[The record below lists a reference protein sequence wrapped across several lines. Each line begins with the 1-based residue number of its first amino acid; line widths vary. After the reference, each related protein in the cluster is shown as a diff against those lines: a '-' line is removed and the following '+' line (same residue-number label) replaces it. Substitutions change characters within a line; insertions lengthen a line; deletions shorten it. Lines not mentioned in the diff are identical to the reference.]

1 MFEVNIFVIMLNIAY
16 IIFLCAFIAKKIVW
30 LRSLTVMGYLIS
42 MPYFY
47 FFFEKPLWINLGWTS
62 LYTVIDLFMLFLMYL
77 DSSPVKFSD
86 MEQKI
91 YDRTFKSLKPK
102 EFKHLIDHGSLEEL
116 KPDVGLVTRDTHL
129 EKLMLVVEGQAEVV
143 LKNGDEVDILAGGFI
158 GEQSFITGENTSADV
173 ATGREAAK
181 ILSWN
186 SDSLRKYLEN
196 KPHLK
201 ETLELILTSD
211 VIHKLRD
218 MEEMYDEIK
227 HSNDLNIS

>member
-1 MFEVNIFVIMLNIAY
+1 M
-16 IIFLCAFIAKKIVW
+16 
-30 LRSLTVMGYLIS
+30 
-42 MPYFY
+42 
-47 FFFEKPLWINLGWTS
+47 WINLGWTGVYS
-62 LYTVIDLFMLFLMYL
+62 FINLFMLFLIYL
-77 DSSPVKFSD
+77 ESRPIKLSD

-91 YDRTFKSLKPK
+91 YDRTFKPLKPK
-102 EFKHLIDHGSLEEL
+102 EFKHLIDHGSIAEFQPE
-116 KPDVGLVTRDTHL
+116 VGLVTRDTHL

-143 LKNGDEVDILAGGFI
+143 LKNGDEVDIPAGGFI

-173 ATGREAAK
+173 ATGKEAAT

-186 SDSLRKYLEN
+186 SDSLRKYLEK

-218 MEEMYDEIK
+218 MEEKYDEIK

>member
-1 MFEVNIFVIMLNIAY
+1 MFDINIFVIMLNIAY
-16 IIFLCAFIAKKIVW
+16 IIFLFAFIAKKIVW
-30 LRSLTVMGYLIS
+30 LRSLTVLGYIIS
-42 MPYFY
+42 MPYFF
-47 FFFEKPLWINLGWTS
+47 FFFENPLWINLGWTA
-62 LYTVIDLFMLFLMYL
+62 LYTVINLMMLFLIYL
-77 DSSPVKFSD
+77 ESRPVKLSD
-86 MEQKI
+86 LEQKI

-102 EFKHLIDHGSLEEL
+102 EFKHLIDHGSFDEL
-116 KPDVGLVTRDTHL
+116 QPDVRLVTRNTHL

-143 LKNGDEVDILAGGFI
+143 LRNGDEVDIPAGGFI

-173 ATGREAAK
+173 ATGREAAT

-186 SDSLRKYLEN
+186 SDSLRKYLEK

-218 MEEMYDEIK
+218 MEDKYDEIK
-227 HSNDLNIS
+227 HSNDLYVK

>member
-1 MFEVNIFVIMLNIAY
+1 
-16 IIFLCAFIAKKIVW
+16 
-30 LRSLTVMGYLIS
+30 
-42 MPYFY
+42 
-47 FFFEKPLWINLGWTS
+47 
-62 LYTVIDLFMLFLMYL
+62 MLFLIYL
-77 DSSPVKFSD
+77 ENRPIILSD

-102 EFKHLIDHGSLEEL
+102 EFKHLIDHGSFNEL
-116 KPDVGLVTRDTHL
+116 QPEVGLVTRDTHL

-143 LKNGDEVDILAGGFI
+143 LKNGDQVDIPAGGFI

-173 ATGREAAK
+173 ATGKEAAT

-186 SDSLRKYLEN
+186 SDSLRKYLET

-218 MEEMYDEIK
+218 MEEKYDEIK

>member
-1 MFEVNIFVIMLNIAY
+1 
-16 IIFLCAFIAKKIVW
+16 
-30 LRSLTVMGYLIS
+30 

-47 FFFEKPLWINLGWTS
+47 FYFEKPLWINLGWTS
-62 LYTVIDLFMLFLMYL
+62 LYTVINLIMLFLIYL
-77 DSSPVKFSD
+77 ENRPVKFND
-86 MEQKI
+86 LEQKI

-102 EFKHLIDHGSLEEL
+102 EFLHLIEHGSFDEL
-116 KPDVGLVTRDTHL
+116 QPEIRLVTRDTHL

-143 LKNGDEVDILAGGFI
+143 LKNGDEIDIPTGGFI

-173 ATGREAAK
+173 ATGKEAAT
-181 ILSWN
+181 ILSWD
-186 SDSLRKYLEN
+186 SDSLRKYLEK

-218 MEEMYDEIK
+218 MEDKYDVVK
-227 HSNDLNIS
+227 HSNDLNVK

>member
-1 MFEVNIFVIMLNIAY
+1 MFDINIFVITLNLAY
-16 IIFLCAFIAKKIVW
+16 IIFLFAFIARKIVW
-30 LRSLTVMGYLIS
+30 LRILTVFGYIIS

-47 FFFEKPLWINLGWTS
+47 FYFENPLWINLGWTS
-62 LYTVIDLFMLFLMYL
+62 LYTVINLIMLFLIYL
-77 DSSPVKFSD
+77 ESRPVKFND
-86 MEQKI
+86 LEQKI

-102 EFKHLIDHGSLEEL
+102 EFKHLIGHGSLEEL
-116 KPDVGLVTRDTHL
+116 QPDVGLVTRDTHL

-143 LKNGDEVDILAGGFI
+143 LKNGDEVDIPAGGFI

-173 ATGREAAK
+173 GTGMEAAK

-186 SDSLRKYLEN
+186 SDSLRKYLDK

-218 MEEMYDEIK
+218 MEDKYDEIK
-227 HSNDLNIS
+227 HSNDLYVK

>member
-1 MFEVNIFVIMLNIAY
+1 MFDINIFVIMLNIAY
-16 IIFLCAFIAKKIVW
+16 IIFLFAFIARKIVW
-30 LRSLTVMGYLIS
+30 LRGLAIVGYIMG
-42 MPYFY
+42 MPYFL
-47 FFFEKPLWINLGWTS
+47 FFFEEPLWINLGWTG
-62 LYTVIDLFMLFLMYL
+62 LYTVINLFMLFLIYL
-77 DSSPVKFSD
+77 ESRPIILSD
-86 MEQKI
+86 LEQEI
-91 YDRTFKSLKPK
+91 YDRTFKPLKLK
-102 EFKHLIDHGSLEEL
+102 EFKHLIDHGSLNEHD
-116 KPDVGLVTRDTHL
+116 PDEGLVTRDTHL

-143 LKNGDEVDILAGGFI
+143 LKNGDQVDILAGGFI

-173 ATGREAAK
+173 TTGRAATK

-186 SDSLRKYLEN
+186 SDSLRKYLEK

-218 MEEMYDEIK
+218 MEEKYDEIK

>member
-16 IIFLCAFIAKKIVW
+16 IIFLFAFIARKIVW
-30 LRSLTVMGYLIS
+30 LRSFTVLGYIIS

-47 FFFEKPLWINLGWTS
+47 FFFEKPLWINLGWTGV
-62 LYTVIDLFMLFLMYL
+62 YTVINLFMLFLIYL
-77 DSSPVKFSD
+77 ESRPIILSE
-86 MEQKI
+86 MEQEI
-91 YDRTFKSLKPK
+91 YDRTFKPLKLK
-102 EFKHLIDHGSLEEL
+102 EFKHLIDHGSIAEL
-116 KPDVGLVTRDTHL
+116 QPEVGLVTRDTHL

-143 LKNGDEVDILAGGFI
+143 LKNGDQVDIPAGGFI

-186 SDSLRKYLEN
+186 SDSLRKYLEK

-218 MEEMYDEIK
+218 MEEKYDEIK

>member
-1 MFEVNIFVIMLNIAY
+1 MGDMNILLILLNLAY
-16 IIFLCAFIAKKIVW
+16 LLFLFAFIAKKIVW
-30 LRSLTVMGYLIS
+30 LRTLAVSGYIMG

-62 LYTVIDLFMLFLMYL
+62 LYTVINLFMLFLIYL
-77 DSSPVKFSD
+77 ESRPVKFSD
-86 MEQKI
+86 LEQKI

-102 EFKHLIDHGSLEEL
+102 EFKHLIDHGSLDEL
-116 KPDVGLVTRDTHL
+116 QPDVGLVTRDTHL

-173 ATGREAAK
+173 ATGKEAAK

-186 SDSLRKYLEN
+186 SDSLRKYLEK

>member
-1 MFEVNIFVIMLNIAY
+1 MGNMNILIIMLNIAY
-16 IIFLCAFIAKKIVW
+16 IIFLCAFVCKNIVW
-30 LRSLTVMGYLIS
+30 LRSLAIVGYTMGW
-42 MPYFY
+42 PYFY
-47 FFFEKPLWINLGWTS
+47 FFFEKPQWINLGWTG
-62 LYTVIDLFMLFLMYL
+62 LYTVINLIMLFLIYL
-77 DSSPVKFSD
+77 ESRPVKLSD
-86 MEQKI
+86 LEQKI

-102 EFKHLIDHGSLEEL
+102 EFKHLMDHGSLDEL
-116 KPDVGLVTRDTHL
+116 QPDVGLVTRDTHL

-143 LKNGDEVDILAGGFI
+143 LKNGDEVDIPAGGFI

-173 ATGREAAK
+173 ATGKEAAT

-186 SDSLRKYLEN
+186 SDSLRKYLET

>member
-1 MFEVNIFVIMLNIAY
+1 MFDINIFVIMLNIAY
-16 IIFLCAFIAKKIVW
+16 IIFLFAFIARKIVW
-30 LRSLTVMGYLIS
+30 LRSLTVLGYITS

-47 FFFEKPLWINLGWTS
+47 FFFEKPLWINLGWTGV
-62 LYTVIDLFMLFLMYL
+62 YTVINLIMLFLIYL
-77 DSSPVKFSD
+77 ESRPIILSEI
-86 MEQKI
+86 EQEI
-91 YDRTFKSLKPK
+91 YDRTFKPLKLK
-102 EFKHLIDHGSLEEL
+102 EFKHLIDHGSIAEL
-116 KPDVGLVTRDTHL
+116 QPEVGLVTRDTHL

-143 LKNGDEVDILAGGFI
+143 LKNGDEVDIPAGGFI

-186 SDSLRKYLEN
+186 SDSLRKYLEK

-218 MEEMYDEIK
+218 MEEKYDEIK

>member
-16 IIFLCAFIAKKIVW
+16 IIFLFAFIAKKIVW
-30 LRSLTVMGYLIS
+30 LRSLTVLGYIIS
-42 MPYFY
+42 MPYFF
-47 FFFEKPLWINLGWTS
+47 FFFENPLWINLGWTT
-62 LYTVIDLFMLFLMYL
+62 LYTVINLIMLFLIYL
-77 DSSPVKFSD
+77 ESRPIELSD
-86 MEQKI
+86 LEQKI

-102 EFKHLIDHGSLEEL
+102 EFKHLIDHGSFEEL
-116 KPDVGLVTRDTHL
+116 QPDIGLVTRDTHL

-143 LKNGDEVDILAGGFI
+143 LKNGDEVDIPSGGFI

-173 ATGREAAK
+173 STGREVST

-186 SDSLRKYLEN
+186 SDSLRKYLEK

-218 MEEMYDEIK
+218 MEDKYDEIK
-227 HSNDLNIS
+227 HSNDLYVK

>member
-1 MFEVNIFVIMLNIAY
+1 MGDMNLLIIMLNIAY
-16 IIFLCAFIAKKIVW
+16 LIFLGAFVCKKIVW
-30 LRSLTVMGYLIS
+30 LRSLAIVGYIMC

-47 FFFEKPLWINLGWTS
+47 FFFEKPQWINLGWTGV
-62 LYTVIDLFMLFLMYL
+62 YTVINLFMLFLIYL
-77 DSSPVKFSD
+77 ESRPIILSE
-86 MEQKI
+86 MEQEI
-91 YDRTFKSLKPK
+91 YDRTFKPLKLK
-102 EFKHLIDHGSLEEL
+102 EFKHLIDHGSIAEL
-116 KPDVGLVTRDTHL
+116 QPEVGLVTRDTHL

-143 LKNGDEVDILAGGFI
+143 LKNGDQVDIPAGGFI

-173 ATGREAAK
+173 AIGREAAK
-181 ILSWN
+181 ILSWD
-186 SDSLRKYLEN
+186 SDSLRKYLEK

-218 MEEMYDEIK
+218 MEEKYDEIK

>member
-1 MFEVNIFVIMLNIAY
+1 MGDMNILIIMLNIAY
-16 IIFLCAFIAKKIVW
+16 LIFLCAFVCKNIIW
-30 LRSLTVMGYLIS
+30 LRSLAIVGYTMGW
-42 MPYFY
+42 PYFY
-47 FFFEKPLWINLGWTS
+47 FFFEKPQWINLGWTGV
-62 LYTVIDLFMLFLMYL
+62 YTVINLFMLFLIYL
-77 DSSPVKFSD
+77 ESRPIILSD
-86 MEQKI
+86 LEQKI

-102 EFKHLIDHGSLEEL
+102 EFKHLIDHGSLNEL
-116 KPDVGLVTRDTHL
+116 QPEVGLITRDTHL
-129 EKLMLVVEGQAEVV
+129 ENLMLVVEGQAEVV
-143 LKNGDEVDILAGGFI
+143 LKNGDQVAITAGGFI

-173 ATGREAAK
+173 ATGKEAAT

-186 SDSLRKYLEN
+186 SDSLRKYLET

-218 MEEMYDEIK
+218 MEEKYDEIK

>member
-16 IIFLCAFIAKKIVW
+16 IIFLFAFIARKIVW
-30 LRSLTVMGYLIS
+30 LRSFTVLGYITS

-62 LYTVIDLFMLFLMYL
+62 LYTVINLFMLFLIYL
-77 DSSPVKFSD
+77 ESRPITLSD
-86 MEQKI
+86 LEQKI

-102 EFKHLIDHGSLEEL
+102 EFKHLIDHGALDEL
-116 KPDVGLVTRDTHL
+116 QPDVGLVTRDTHL

-143 LKNGDEVDILAGGFI
+143 LKNGDEVDIPAGGFI

-173 ATGREAAK
+173 ATGKEATT
-181 ILSWN
+181 ILSWE
-186 SDSLRKYLEN
+186 SDSLRKYLEK

-218 MEEMYDEIK
+218 MEEMYDQIK

>member
-1 MFEVNIFVIMLNIAY
+1 MGDMNIFIIMLNMAY
-16 IIFLCAFIAKKIVW
+16 IIFLFAFIARKIVW
-30 LRSLTVMGYLIS
+30 LRTLTVLGYIIG
-42 MPYFY
+42 MPYF
-47 FFFEKPLWINLGWTS
+47 FFYFEKPLWINLGWTG
-62 LYTVIDLFMLFLMYL
+62 LYTVINLVMLFLIYL
-77 DSSPVKFSD
+77 ESRPIKLSD

-102 EFKHLIDHGSLEEL
+102 EFKHLIDHGSLDEL
-116 KPDVGLVTRDTHL
+116 QPDVGLVTRDTHL

-143 LKNGDEVDILAGGFI
+143 LKNGDEVDIPAGGFI

-173 ATGREAAK
+173 ATGKEAAK

-186 SDSLRKYLEN
+186 SDSLRKYLEK

-218 MEEMYDEIK
+218 MEEMYDQIK

>member
-1 MFEVNIFVIMLNIAY
+1 MGDINILIIMLNIAY
-16 IIFLCAFIAKKIVW
+16 TIFLCAFIARKIVW
-30 LRSLTVMGYLIS
+30 LRTLTVLGYIIG
-42 MPYFY
+42 MPYF
-47 FFFEKPLWINLGWTS
+47 FFYFEKPLWINLGWTS
-62 LYTVIDLFMLFLMYL
+62 IYTVINLFMLILIFLE
-77 DSSPVKFSD
+77 SRPVKFSD

-102 EFKHLIDHGSLEEL
+102 EFKHLIDHGSLDEL
-116 KPDVGLVTRDTHL
+116 QPDVGLVSRDTHL

-143 LKNGDEVDILAGGFI
+143 LKNGDQVDILAGGFI

-181 ILSWN
+181 VLSWN
-186 SDSLRKYLEN
+186 SDSLRKYLEK

-218 MEEMYDEIK
+218 MEDKYDEIK
-227 HSNDLNIS
+227 HSNDLCVK

>member
-1 MFEVNIFVIMLNIAY
+1 MNDLNIYLILLYCAN
-16 IIFLCAFIAKKIVW
+16 IIWLVAFATKKVVW
-30 LRSLTVMGYLIS
+30 LRSLVVLGNIFVL
-42 MPYFY
+42 PYYY
-47 FFFEKPLWINLGWTS
+47 FFLGKPMWDNIAWALIFTAIN
-62 LYTVIDLFMLFLMYL
+62 LFMLLLIYL
-77 DSSPVKFSD
+77 ESRPIKLSD
-86 MEQKI
+86 LEQKI

-102 EFKHLIDHGSLEEL
+102 EFKHLIDHGSLDEL
-116 KPDVGLVTRDTHL
+116 QPDAGLVTRDTHL

-143 LKNGDEVDILAGGFI
+143 LKNGDEVDIPAGGFI

-173 ATGREAAK
+173 ATGKETTM

-186 SDSLRKYLEN
+186 SDSLRKYLET

-218 MEEMYDEIK
+218 MEEKYDEIK

>member
-1 MFEVNIFVIMLNIAY
+1 MFDINMFVITLNIAY
-16 IIFLCAFIAKKIVW
+16 IIFLFAFIAKKIVW
-30 LRSLTVMGYLIS
+30 LRSLTVLGYIIS

-62 LYTVIDLFMLFLMYL
+62 LYTVINLIMLFLIYL
-77 DSSPVKFSD
+77 ESRPVKFSD
-86 MEQKI
+86 LEQKI

-102 EFKHLIDHGSLEEL
+102 EFKHLIDHGSFDEL
-116 KPDVGLVTRDTHL
+116 QPDVGLVTRNTHL

-143 LKNGDEVDILAGGFI
+143 LKNGDEVDIPAGGFI

-173 ATGREAAK
+173 ATGKEAAT

-186 SDSLRKYLEN
+186 SDSLRKYLEK

-218 MEEMYDEIK
+218 MEDKYEEIK
-227 HSNDLNIS
+227 HSNDLYVK

>member
-1 MFEVNIFVIMLNIAY
+1 MSDMNILIIMLNIAY
-16 IIFLCAFIAKKIVW
+16 IIFLCAFIARKIVW
-30 LRSLTVMGYLIS
+30 LRTLTVMGYLIS

-62 LYTVIDLFMLFLMYL
+62 LYTVINLFMLFLIYL
-77 DSSPVKFSD
+77 ESRPVKFSD
-86 MEQKI
+86 VEQKI

-102 EFKHLIDHGSLEEL
+102 EFKHLIDHGSLDEL
-116 KPDVGLVTRDTHL
+116 QPDVGLVTRDTHL

-143 LKNGDEVDILAGGFI
+143 LKNGDEVDITAGGFI

-173 ATGREAAK
+173 ATGEGAAK
-181 ILSWN
+181 ILSWH
-186 SDSLRKYLEN
+186 SDSLRKYLEK

-218 MEEMYDEIK
+218 MEEKYDEVK

>member
-1 MFEVNIFVIMLNIAY
+1 MLNIAY
-16 IIFLCAFIAKKIVW
+16 IIFLLAFIARKIVW
-30 LRSLTVMGYLIS
+30 LRSFTVLGYIIS

-47 FFFEKPLWINLGWTS
+47 FFFENPLWINLGWTA
-62 LYTVIDLFMLFLMYL
+62 LYTVINLVMLFLIFL
-77 DSSPVKFSD
+77 ESRPVKLSD
-86 MEQKI
+86 QEQKI

-102 EFKHLIDHGSLEEL
+102 EFKKLIDHGSFEVL
-116 KPDVGLVTRDTHL
+116 KPDVGLVSRDTHL
-129 EKLMLVVEGQAEVV
+129 ENLMLVVEGQVEVV
-143 LKNGDEVDILAGGFI
+143 LRNGDEVDIPAGGFI

-173 ATGREAAK
+173 STGREAAM

-186 SDSLRKYLEN
+186 SDSLRNYLEK

-218 MEEMYDEIK
+218 MEDKYDEIK
-227 HSNDLNIS
+227 HSNDLYVK

>member
-1 MFEVNIFVIMLNIAY
+1 MGDMNFLLIMLNMAY
-16 IIFLCAFIAKKIVW
+16 LIFLIAFIARDIVW
-30 LRSLTVMGYLIS
+30 LRILTIAGNITII
-42 MPYFY
+42 PYFY
-47 FFFEKPLWINLGWTS
+47 FFFEEPMWINIAWIGV
-62 LYTVIDLFMLFLMYL
+62 YTTINLFMLFLIYL
-77 DSSPVKFSD
+77 ESRPIILSE
-86 MEQKI
+86 MEQEI
-91 YDRTFKSLKPK
+91 YDRTFKPLKLK
-102 EFKHLIDHGSLEEL
+102 EFKHLIDHGSIAEL
-116 KPDVGLVTRDTHL
+116 QPEVGLVTRDTHL

-143 LKNGDEVDILAGGFI
+143 LKNGDEVDIPAGGFI

-186 SDSLRKYLEN
+186 SDSLRKYLEK

-218 MEEMYDEIK
+218 MEEKYDEIK

>member
-1 MFEVNIFVIMLNIAY
+1 MFDINIFVIMLNIAY
-16 IIFLCAFIAKKIVW
+16 IIFLFAFIARKIVW
-30 LRSLTVMGYLIS
+30 LRSLTVLGYLIS

-47 FFFEKPLWINLGWTS
+47 FFFENPLWINLGWTS
-62 LYTVIDLFMLFLMYL
+62 LYTVINLMMLFLIFL
-77 DSSPVKFSD
+77 ESRPVRLSD
-86 MEQKI
+86 QEQKI

-102 EFKHLIDHGSLEEL
+102 EFKKLIDHGSLDVL
-116 KPDVGLVTRDTHL
+116 KPNVGLVTRNTHL

-143 LKNGDEVDILAGGFI
+143 LKNGDEVDIPAGGFI

-173 ATGREAAK
+173 ATGREAAM

-186 SDSLRKYLEN
+186 SNSLRKYLEK

-218 MEEMYDEIK
+218 MEDKYDEIK
-227 HSNDLNIS
+227 HSNDLYVK

>member
-1 MFEVNIFVIMLNIAY
+1 
-16 IIFLCAFIAKKIVW
+16 
-30 LRSLTVMGYLIS
+30 MGYIIS

-47 FFFEKPLWINLGWTS
+47 FYFEKPLWINLGWTS
-62 LYTVIDLFMLFLMYL
+62 LYTVINLIMLFLIYL
-77 DSSPVKFSD
+77 ESRPIKLSD
-86 MEQKI
+86 LEQKI

-116 KPDVGLVTRDTHL
+116 QPNVGLVTRDTHL

-143 LKNGDEVDILAGGFI
+143 LKNGDEVDIPAGGFI

-173 ATGREAAK
+173 ATGMEAAT
-181 ILSWN
+181 ILSWD
-186 SDSLRKYLEN
+186 SDSLRKYLEK

-218 MEEMYDEIK
+218 MEDKYDEIK
-227 HSNDLNIS
+227 HSNDLNVK

>member
-1 MFEVNIFVIMLNIAY
+1 MFEVNIFVIMLNVAY

-30 LRSLTVMGYLIS
+30 LRSLTVMGYIIS

-47 FFFEKPLWINLGWTS
+47 FYFEKPLWINLGWTS
-62 LYTVIDLFMLFLMYL
+62 LYAVINLIMLFLIYL
-77 DSSPVKFSD
+77 ESRPIKLSD
-86 MEQKI
+86 LEQKV

-102 EFKHLIDHGSLEEL
+102 EFKHLMDHGSLDEFQ
-116 KPDVGLVTRDTHL
+116 PDVGLVTRDTHL

-143 LKNGDEVDILAGGFI
+143 LKNGDEIDIPSGGFI

-173 ATGREAAK
+173 ATGKEAAM
-181 ILSWN
+181 ILSWD
-186 SDSLRKYLEN
+186 SDSLRKYLET

-218 MEEMYDEIK
+218 MEEMYEEIK

>member
-1 MFEVNIFVIMLNIAY
+1 M
-16 IIFLCAFIAKKIVW
+16 
-30 LRSLTVMGYLIS
+30 
-42 MPYFY
+42 
-47 FFFEKPLWINLGWTS
+47 
-62 LYTVIDLFMLFLMYL
+62 
-77 DSSPVKFSD
+77 
-86 MEQKI
+86 
-91 YDRTFKSLKPK
+91 
-102 EFKHLIDHGSLEEL
+102 DHGSLDEL
-116 KPDVGLVTRDTHL
+116 QPNVGLVTRDTHL

-143 LKNGDEVDILAGGFI
+143 LKNGDEVDIPAGGFI

-173 ATGREAAK
+173 ATGKESAT

-186 SDSLRKYLEN
+186 SDSLRNYLET

-218 MEEMYDEIK
+218 MEDMYEEVK

>member
-1 MFEVNIFVIMLNIAY
+1 
-16 IIFLCAFIAKKIVW
+16 
-30 LRSLTVMGYLIS
+30 MGYIIS

-47 FFFEKPLWINLGWTS
+47 FYFEKPLWINLGWTS
-62 LYTVIDLFMLFLMYL
+62 LYTVINLIMLFLIYL
-77 DSSPVKFSD
+77 ESRPITLSD
-86 MEQKI
+86 IEQKI

-102 EFKHLIDHGSLEEL
+102 EFKHLIDHGSLDEI
-116 KPDVGLVTRDTHL
+116 KADVGLVTRDTHL

-173 ATGREAAK
+173 TTGMETTT

-186 SDSLRKYLEN
+186 SDSLRKYLET

-211 VIHKLRD
+211 VIH
-218 MEEMYDEIK
+218 
-227 HSNDLNIS
+227 

>member
-1 MFEVNIFVIMLNIAY
+1 MFDINIFVITLNIAY
-16 IIFLCAFIAKKIVW
+16 IIFLFAFIARKIVW
-30 LRSLTVMGYLIS
+30 LRTLTVLGYIIG
-42 MPYFY
+42 MPYFFFY
-47 FFFEKPLWINLGWTS
+47 FDKPLWINLGWTG
-62 LYTVIDLFMLFLMYL
+62 LYTVINLIMLFLIYL
-77 DSSPVKFSD
+77 ESRPVKFND
-86 MEQKI
+86 LEQKI

-102 EFKHLIDHGSLEEL
+102 EFKHLIGHGYLEEL
-116 KPDVGLVTRDTHL
+116 QPDVGLVTRDTHL
-129 EKLMLVVEGQAEVV
+129 EKLMLVVDGQAEAV
-143 LKNGDEVDILAGGFI
+143 LKNGDEVDIPAGGFI
-158 GEQSFITGENTSADV
+158 GEQSFLTGENTSADV
-173 ATGREAAK
+173 ATGREAAT

-186 SDSLRKYLEN
+186 SDSLRKYLET

>member
-1 MFEVNIFVIMLNIAY
+1 MFDINIFVITLNLAY
-16 IIFLCAFIAKKIVW
+16 IIFLFAFIARKIVW
-30 LRSLTVMGYLIS
+30 LRSLTVLGYIIS

-47 FFFEKPLWINLGWTS
+47 FYFENPLWINLGWTS
-62 LYTVIDLFMLFLMYL
+62 LYTVINLIMLFLIYL
-77 DSSPVKFSD
+77 ESRPVKFND
-86 MEQKI
+86 LEQKI

-102 EFKHLIDHGSLEEL
+102 EFKHLMDHGSIEEL
-116 KPDVGLVTRDTHL
+116 QPDLGLVTRDTHL

-173 ATGREAAK
+173 ATGREAAT

-186 SDSLRKYLEN
+186 SDSLRKYLEK

-218 MEEMYDEIK
+218 MEDKYDEIK
-227 HSNDLNIS
+227 HSNDLYVK

>member
-1 MFEVNIFVIMLNIAY
+1 MGDINILLILLNLAYLLFLFAFV
-16 IIFLCAFIAKKIVW
+16 AKEIVW
-30 LRSLTVMGYLIS
+30 LRCITILGNITI
-42 MPYFY
+42 MPYFL
-47 FFFEKPLWINLGWTS
+47 FFFEEPMWNNIVWIGV
-62 LYTVIDLFMLFLMYL
+62 YTTINLFMLFLIYL
-77 DSSPVKFSD
+77 ESRPIKLSD
-86 MEQKI
+86 LEQKI

-102 EFKHLIDHGSLEEL
+102 EFKHLIDHGSFDEL
-116 KPDVGLVTRDTHL
+116 QPDVVLVTRDTHL

-143 LKNGDEVDILAGGFI
+143 LKNGDEVDIPAGGFI

-173 ATGREAAK
+173 STGKEAAT

-186 SDSLRKYLEN
+186 SDSLRKYLEK

-218 MEEMYDEIK
+218 MEDKYDEIK
-227 HSNDLNIS
+227 HSNDLYVK